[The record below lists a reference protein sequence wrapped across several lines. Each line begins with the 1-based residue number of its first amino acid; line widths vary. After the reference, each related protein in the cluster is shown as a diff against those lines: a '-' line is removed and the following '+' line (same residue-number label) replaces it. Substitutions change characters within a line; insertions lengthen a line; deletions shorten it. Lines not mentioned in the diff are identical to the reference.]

1 MYSTYHVSVV
11 KRVGSGHHARLEAQS
26 LYSNTRYA
34 YCTVYIYSGIID
46 QRGFYLNKVLAGNR
60 FMVSDTV
67 LSEARNGNTAI
78 VVSACSTDV
87 SISNSAANTV
97 ESTSSS
103 SVNN

>member
-1 MYSTYHVSVV
+1 MSVWSRELAV
-11 KRVGSGHHARLEAQS
+11 VTMPDLKPRVCRQTHDMLTV
-26 LYSNTRYA
+26 LYICR
-34 YCTVYIYSGIID
+34 GILD
-46 QRGFYLNKVLAGNR
+46 QRGLYLNKVLAGNR

-87 SISNSAANTV
+87 SISNSSTNTV